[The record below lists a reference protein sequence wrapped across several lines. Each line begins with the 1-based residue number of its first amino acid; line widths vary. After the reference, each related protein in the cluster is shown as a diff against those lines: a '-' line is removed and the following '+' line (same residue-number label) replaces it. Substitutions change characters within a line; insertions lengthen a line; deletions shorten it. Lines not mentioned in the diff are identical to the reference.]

1 MGKLK
6 FLSML
11 VVLAMLL
18 AACGGAPAAPP
29 ADAPAADAPAAEQPA
44 AAAPS
49 GEVAMEA
56 PILAEAVAAGTLPP
70 LEERLPAVPFVVGPG
85 VLLSEANVPNW
96 APGQYGGTMN
106 SAHSVADWSPDV
118 FVMMNEPLLQA
129 PDLSVQNIQGNVLES
144 FEVSDDNTVFTF
156 KMREG
161 LKWSDG
167 EPVTTEDVRFTWEN
181 IYGNDKLFPNG
192 VPARFRTGYD
202 PAGDPMTLDIM
213 VLPESMWYPTE
224 TS

>member
-96 APGQYGGTMN
+96 APGQYGCTMN

-118 FVMMNEPLLQA
+118 YVVMSEPLLQA
-129 PDLSVQNIQGNVLES
+129 PGLGVHNIQRQVLA
-144 FEVSDDNTVFTF
+144 
-156 KMREG
+156 
-161 LKWSDG
+161 
-167 EPVTTEDVRFTWEN
+167 
-181 IYGNDKLFPNG
+181 I
-192 VPARFRTGYD
+192 
-202 PAGDPMTLDIM
+202 
-213 VLPESMWYPTE
+213 
-224 TS
+224 